1 MNGKP
6 IACWIMFFVVFL
18 LCKRFIPWFG
28 NLPGDIEIRKE
39 NFYLALPIVS
49 CLLLSV
55 VLSLLASIIRRF

>member
-1 MNGKP
+1 MNGRSV
-6 IACWIMFFVVFL
+6 AFWIVFSVLFL
-18 LCKRFIPWFG
+18 LCKWFIPWFG

-39 NFYLALPIVS
+39 NFYLTLPIVS